1 LKKTRCFNKTLWKTS
16 ISTKKNTVFDFLHK
30 TEKKV
35 KINVALA
42 DEKAATKTQ
51 KARPFQTTL
60 SNKR

>member
-1 LKKTRCFNKTLWKTS
+1 LWKTS